1 MPKKKQNLLAKV
13 QRIIAVKEHEVDHT
27 TKLGFVQ
34 YLIMSLKRVEM
45 SGSGAQLAF
54 FFLLSFF
61 PLLIFLVTLLPYLK
75 LEQEQVFEI
84 MAEIM
89 PGEIFKMVE
98 DILSQVLTTQNGGL
112 LSVGIIGTL
121 WTASRGVD
129 ALMKA
134 LNKAYDVEGK
144 AGFINRSWSLLFT
157 ISFVVIILTALVL
170 PIFGQQILNISLNYI
185 GLDISDEIASLWT
198 FLSWITP
205 PLLILLLMTAVY
217 WIVPNTNPRIKL
229 FSIWPG
235 ALIATAG
242 FLALTYG
249 FSFYINNF
257 GNYNATYGSI
267 GGVIVLMLWL
277 YFIGMIL
284 VFGGIVNAAFE
295 RRRKAI
301 AAKQTT
307 KSPEF

>member
-1 MPKKKQNLLAKV
+1 MSKKKKNLLAKV
-13 QRIIAVKEHEVDHT
+13 QGIMDVKEHEVDHT
-27 TKLGFVQ
+27 TTIGFLQ
-34 YLIMSLKRVEM
+34 YLMMSLKRVDM
-45 SGSGAQLAF
+45 SGSGAQLAY

-75 LEQEQVFEI
+75 LEQEQVFEV
-84 MAEIM
+84 MADIM
-89 PGEIFKMVE
+89 PGEIFTMVE
-98 DILSQVLTTQNGGL
+98 DVLSQVLTNQNGGL

-134 LNKAYDVEGK
+134 LNKAYDVEGR

-170 PIFGQQILNISLNYI
+170 PIFGEQILNSLNYI
-185 GLDISDEIASLWT
+185 GLDINDEITSLWT
-198 FLSWITP
+198 FISWIMP

-229 FSIWPG
+229 LSIWPG
-235 ALIATAG
+235 ALIATVG

-249 FSFYINNF
+249 FSF
-257 GNYNATYGSI
+257 
-267 GGVIVLMLWL
+267 
-277 YFIGMIL
+277 
-284 VFGGIVNAAFE
+284 
-295 RRRKAI
+295 
-301 AAKQTT
+301 
-307 KSPEF
+307 